1 MHVGRAVTR
10 KNNPDLQSATY
21 DISFL
26 KGKHYTLDTR
36 AVIVG
41 NSSGYD

>member
-1 MHVGRAVTR
+1 MLAGQLLGKYNT
-10 KNNPDLQSATY
+10 DLQSATY

-26 KGKHYTLDTR
+26 KGKHYTLDSE

-41 NSSGYD
+41 NSSRCD